1 MYAGLM
7 ASPQS
12 LKRNT
17 PDSQKICP
25 RMTFHISYGN
35 PEEVSLQTHIIFSK
49 SKEIWH
55 VFW

>member
-55 VFW
+55 VF